1 MDEQRI
7 VIAGDVETGE
17 EYLARIVDDG
27 AHGHDPPPRPIVQ
40 ILRVVKYPR
49 QQAIAHPEIAME
61 FPPIEAGTMCRMDA
75 LREPTKR
82 ERARMNLTADEARSM
97 ALVRAIDE
105 TESEEEREILRR
117 HAAGEYGRRRVIV
130 TFSSSN
136 IAYLEKYSQGME
148 AYGLPE
154 GMGELPG
161 GH

>member
-1 MDEQRI
+1 MEEQRI
-7 VIAGDVETGE
+7 VIAGDAETGE

-40 ILRVVKYPR
+40 ILRMVRYPNQR
-49 QQAIAHPEIAME
+49 AIAHPETVAE
-61 FPPIEAGTMCRMDA
+61 RPAIEAGTMCRMDA

-82 ERARMNLTADEARSM
+82 ERARLNLTADEARSM

-117 HAAGEYGRRRVIV
+117 HAAGEYGRRRVII
-130 TFSSSN
+130 TFTKSD
-136 IAYLEKYSQGME
+136 LEYYKKNQRME
-148 AYGLPE
+148 AHGLPKD
-154 GMGELPG
+154 MGELPG